1 MKHLL
6 LSVYYEEEWEKARK
20 MAKKNSQNVINQ
32 FGKARVIKAAL
43 VDFLKIELGVYVYLV
58 YNPYQVSF
66 KLDFYRY

>member
-1 MKHLL
+1 
-6 LSVYYEEEWEKARK
+6 

-32 FGKARVIKAAL
+32 FGKARVIKATL